1 MRRTIGLLLAGGLA
15 VMVTGCASTS
25 GGGAGATTA
34 TAGAAKGQV
43 ASTESANPDVS
54 RVAHD
59 FNLRVKCPGVHEEKI
74 HGWTDQ
80 QIMEQESVSEQDIPA
95 CMAWVEN
102 QPKGF
107 VPPPPPGYV
116 PKAAPKAPSS
126 AKAAGNAAAPA
137 AAPTAAPASH

>member
-15 VMVTGCASTS
+15 FMVAGCASTG
-25 GGGAGATTA
+25 GGGAGTTPA
-34 TAGAAKGQV
+34 AAVSAGGQASQQTAAV
-43 ASTESANPDVS
+43 DTS
-54 RVAHD
+54 RVARD

-80 QIMEQESVSEQDIPA
+80 QIMAQESVAEEDIPA

-116 PKAAPKAPSS
+116 PKAAPKLPAAPGT
-126 AKAAGNAAAPA
+126 AAAPVAPPAAAPA
-137 AAPTAAPASH
+137 TH